1 MTFDT
6 SPATPQPHTN
16 PDGAEEEER
25 GMNSVTK
32 MIYISISQHNI
43 LISSSP
49 HGSWTEEAGLANLCP
64 EFTITYYI
72 SIALWIGPSLATLVC
87 VQPF

>member
-32 MIYISISQHNI
+32 IIYISISQHNI
-43 LISSSP
+43 LVSSSWLTDGRGRISRP
-49 HGSWTEEAGLANLCP
+49 CP
-64 EFTITYYI
+64 ESTITFYI
-72 SIALWIGPSLATLVC
+72 LALWIGPSLATLVC
-87 VQPF
+87 V

>member
-43 LISSSP
+43 LISSS
-49 HGSWTEEAGLANLCP
+49 WLIRTEEAGLAD
-64 EFTITYYI
+64 
-72 SIALWIGPSLATLVC
+72 LV
-87 VQPF
+87 QSSPQ